1 MVSEKM
7 KKVFLLVLLVIV
19 LAVAS
24 VDAEEK
30 FDAILKIDGTTIPGK
45 ILRVTE
51 KTIEIDP
58 EGEKPFLIINRNE
71 VWKIFYSDGSEV
83 IITEQEKWQT
93 EKLTEPKEI
102 QKPAEPPSYSG
113 EKKDISPTSFTLDV
127 GWHSYPESEYFDTIS
142 IYGFSPSDFSGP
154 SVSVALNRKF
164 GDTFVCGIEGGVYQS
179 EASRYYLDY
188 IYYAGYYFP
197 YRYTLDLNLS
207 VSWGRITGKILIPL
221 GEKSN
226 FFVGGGLGI
235 YSWERSGEWKE
246 QCLTTG
252 IITNSDKF
260 SIDDDKIAP
269 HILFGFDVIVSKK
282 VRLLIQDNYSFVS
295 INSGNILNDT
305 LKVGGNTVSVAL
317 AFSF

>member
-1 MVSEKM
+1 M
-7 KKVFLLVLLVIV
+7 KHLLVLLILLIPVS
-19 LAVAS
+19 LS
-24 VDAEEK
+24 AEEK
-30 FDAILKIDGTTIPGK
+30 TDTILKIDGTTIPGE

-154 SVSVALNRKF
+154 SVSVGLNRKLSDNF
-164 GDTFVCGIEGGVYQS
+164 AVGFEGGMYQS
-179 EASRYYLDY
+179 ESSRYYLDY
-188 IYYAGYYFP
+188 IYYMGYYFP
-197 YRYTLDLNLS
+197 YRYTLDLKLS
-207 VSWGRITGKILIPL
+207 VFWGRIFGRILMPL

-252 IITNSDKF
+252 IITDSDKF

-295 INSGNILNDT
+295 VNSGNILNDT
-305 LKVGGNTVSVAL
+305 LELGGNTVTGAISV
-317 AFSF
+317 SF